1 MAMPMTQFAN
11 PQFGGQQFQQQ
22 MPPGVHMGFGPQFA
36 PQQQQHPLRAGYDF
50 GGAGHAMGGVNQ
62 TLTNINNL
70 LSGLMGGLGPMGGG
84 GQQQMITPQSMGL
97 PRIPSVNEIVNGL
110 PGMPGGQPVPPP
122 MPPQQAGPSMEEMLL
137 MMLLPDLLGNDNNV
151 NNSSWDDN
159 DDWDWDDDDDDDTN
173 NNGGGGNNTS
183 GTIIDTAEMNDY
195 NWSGS
200 SRTINF
206 EGNLGDNDFDV
217 RQLDNS
223 VVNIGTL
230 DEGAFDS
237 GDRIRL
243 NVPDDNTIQIAEETT
258 NGGAGKKFTIKDANG
273 NVIVIH
279 TDGQPNSI
287 QGLLAQITDA
297 NNNPLDG
304 NVEVEVV
311 DPGEIEPDEPDE
323 PTEPDPDRPAWLPV
337 DYDGEHYDPEIERGF
352 REIGGTGNIE
362 AYGQIVQFDVNTN
375 FRTDF
380 TLTGDQAQFIS
391 HISRDARTINYNIDA
406 TNSRMDIVVGKDD
419 WIKIDHDPDTL
430 VAIGEPEFSDIT
442 GAYQMTFFDPNTG
455 NLIVLHADNGEYYNE
470 PLHIVESKLRGR
482 FKGPGE

>member
-36 PQQQQHPLRAGYDF
+36 PQQQHPLRAGYDF

-122 MPPQQAGPSMEEMLL
+122 IPPQQAGPSMEEMLL
-137 MMLLPDLLGNDNNV
+137 MMLLPDLLGNDNSV

-243 NVPDDNTIQIAEETT
+243 NVPDDGTIQIAEEST

-323 PTEPDPDRPAWLPV
+323 PTEPDPDRPTWLPI
-337 DYDGEHYDPEIERGF
+337 DYEGEYFNPELDRDALYHSTFDDVIGENLAIEF
-352 REIGGTGNIE
+352 H
-362 AYGQIVQFDVNTN
+362 VNTSESQN
-375 FRTDF
+375 YN
-380 TLTGDQAQFIS
+380 LVGNQNHFIS
-391 HISRDARTINYNIDA
+391 EIYRDRKGIKFNALQA
-406 TNSRMDIVVGKDD
+406 TNSRMDLLMGNDD
-419 WIKIDHDPDTL
+419 KVIISTDPEDLIALGDPKPSTL
-430 VAIGEPEFSDIT
+430 GDGYMME
-442 GAYQMTFFDPNTG
+442 FFDPNTG
-455 NLIVLHADNGEYYNE
+455 NLYVLHSNDDGHFTGSDIRIEGLFRATFE
-470 PLHIVESKLRGR
+470 RG
-482 FKGPGE
+482 